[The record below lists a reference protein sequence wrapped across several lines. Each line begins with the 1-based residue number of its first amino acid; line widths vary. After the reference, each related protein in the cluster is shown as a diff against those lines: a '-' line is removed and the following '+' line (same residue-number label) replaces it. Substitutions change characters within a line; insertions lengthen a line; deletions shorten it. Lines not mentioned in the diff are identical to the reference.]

1 MNGTSSFCVNLS
13 VIQKLNNGL
22 ILRGWLAMRSGNFCC
37 FVQHVF
43 QLLWLCDGQ
52 RKTAKFDRSSA
63 TRSLLIVLVVLFNSF
78 WLTPLAIADMDARS
92 QGEKSTSGDEAS
104 ISNSDIKHELTLE
117 EILNQDPQKEDYV
130 EERNCISAHRIRNVK
145 VLDEHHVVFN
155 MRRNKRYLVQFKHRC
170 FGLKPN
176 KPISYEVNFSQV
188 CKSDSIQGLE
198 TFAGRLQP
206 GQRCRIPGFQSISEE
221 QVTVLKET
229 LKNNRQRA
237 REERKARREA
247 EHKARKAK
255 RKV

>member
-1 MNGTSSFCVNLS
+1 
-13 VIQKLNNGL
+13 
-22 ILRGWLAMRSGNFCC
+22 MRSVNFSR
-37 FVQHVF
+37 FLQSSS
-43 QLLWLCDGQ
+43 Q
-52 RKTAKFDRSSA
+52 RLGARNA
-63 TRSLLIVLVVLFNSF
+63 Q
-78 WLTPLAIADMDARS
+78 WAI
-92 QGEKSTSGDEAS
+92 GKSTSSCVMRTGPILLAMLISSLWISPLAVAEANPNANANGQDES
-104 ISNSDIKHELTLE
+104 RTTSDDTAVDNGEADSELTLE

-176 KPISYEVNFSQV
+176 QPVSYEVNSSQV
-188 CKSDSIQGLE
+188 CKFDAIQGLDN
-198 TFAGRLQP
+198 FAGRLQA
-206 GQRCRIPGFQSISEE
+206 GQRCRISGFQSISEE
-221 QVTVLKET
+221 QVAVLKET
-229 LKNNRQRA
+229 LKNDKQRA

>member
-1 MNGTSSFCVNLS
+1 
-13 VIQKLNNGL
+13 
-22 ILRGWLAMRSGNFCC
+22 MRSVNFSR
-37 FVQHVF
+37 FLQSSS
-43 QLLWLCDGQ
+43 Q
-52 RKTAKFDRSSA
+52 RLGARKAQ
-63 TRSLLIVLVVLFNSF
+63 
-78 WLTPLAIADMDARS
+78 WAI
-92 QGEKSTSGDEAS
+92 GKSTSSCVMRTGPILLAMLISSLWISPLAVAEANPNANANGQDES
-104 ISNSDIKHELTLE
+104 RTTSDDTAVDNGEADSELTLE

-176 KPISYEVNFSQV
+176 QPVSYEVNSSQV
-188 CKSDSIQGLE
+188 CKFDAIQGLDN
-198 TFAGRLQP
+198 FAGRLQA
-206 GQRCRIPGFQSISEE
+206 GQRCRISGFQSISEE
-221 QVTVLKET
+221 QVAVLKET
-229 LKNNRQRA
+229 LKNDKQRA

>member
-1 MNGTSSFCVNLS
+1 MSGTSSFFVNLS

-22 ILRGWLAMRSGNFCC
+22 IFRGWLAMRPGNFCC

-43 QLLWLCDGQ
+43 QLLWLCDGL
-52 RKTAKFDRSSA
+52 RKTAKSDHCSA
-63 TRSLLIVLVVLFNSF
+63 IRSLLVVLVVLFNSF
-78 WLTPLAIADMDARS
+78 WFSPLAIADMDGRS

-104 ISNSDIKHELTLE
+104 ISNSDIKPELTLE

-145 VLDEHHVVFN
+145 VLDDHHVVFN

-176 KPISYEVNFSQV
+176 KPISYEVNSSQV
-188 CKSDSIQGLE
+188 CKSDSIQSLE

-237 REERKARREA
+237 LEERKARREA

>member
-1 MNGTSSFCVNLS
+1 
-13 VIQKLNNGL
+13 
-22 ILRGWLAMRSGNFCC
+22 MRSVNFSR
-37 FVQHVF
+37 FLQSSS
-43 QLLWLCDGQ
+43 Q
-52 RKTAKFDRSSA
+52 RLGARKAQ
-63 TRSLLIVLVVLFNSF
+63 
-78 WLTPLAIADMDARS
+78 WAI
-92 QGEKSTSGDEAS
+92 GKSTSSWVMRIGPILLAMLISSLWVSPLAMAEANANANANANGQGES
-104 ISNSDIKHELTLE
+104 RTTSDDAAVENGEADPELTLE

-176 KPISYEVNFSQV
+176 QPVSYEVNSSQV
-188 CKSDSIQGLE
+188 CKFDAIQGLDN
-198 TFAGRLQP
+198 FAGRLQA
-206 GQRCRIPGFQSISEE
+206 GQRCRISGFQSISEE
-221 QVTVLKET
+221 QVAVLKET
-229 LKNNRQRA
+229 LKNDKQRA